1 MATEHPYRQDGSV
14 AYPTNKKN
22 SNDHALL
29 VGRIIA
35 NGSRGDHL
43 CSRTG

>member
-1 MATEHPYRQDGSV
+1 MATEDPYKQDGS
-14 AYPTNKKN
+14 AACPTNKKN
-22 SNDHALL
+22 SSEHALL

-35 NGSRGDHL
+35 AGSRGDHQ